1 MSGLV
6 FTIPGD
12 PRGKG
17 RPRAT
22 VFKGKDGAPARAR
35 MFTDSKT
42 VSYENLV
49 KLAAARAL
57 GDRQPFDEP
66 LAMTVIVRMTPAASH
81 SEKKRRAMIAGEIA
95 PTKLPDLDNVVK
107 AVLDGCNKVAFRDD
121 ALIVRL
127 TASKTYALTPGVD
140 VEVHPLNFMAG
151 RAA

>member
-1 MSGLV
+1 MSGLA

-22 VFKGKDGAPARAR
+22 TIGGHAR

-42 VSYENLV
+42 ASYENLV
-49 KLAAARAL
+49 KLAASRAI
-57 GDRQPFDEP
+57 GDRTPLDEP
-66 LAMTVIVRMTPAASH
+66 LTVVVTVRMTPAASH

-121 ALIVRL
+121 ALIVSLIAR
-127 TASKTYALTPGVD
+127 KRYAATPGVD
-140 VEVHPLNFMAG
+140 VEISPTILP
-151 RAA
+151 RQAA

>member
-1 MSGLV
+1 MSGLA

-22 VFKGKDGAPARAR
+22 TIGGHAR

-42 VSYENLV
+42 ASYENLV
-49 KLAAARAL
+49 KMAASQAL
-57 GDRQPFDEP
+57 GSRQPFDEP
-66 LAMTVIVRMTPAASH
+66 LAMIVTVRMTPAASD
-81 SEKKRRAMIAGEIA
+81 SGRKRAAKLAGAIL

-121 ALIVRL
+121 ALVVRL
-127 TASKTYALTPGVD
+127 VAEKAYAETPGVD
-140 VEVHPLNFMAG
+140 VMINPIQR
-151 RAA
+151 RAAA

>member
-1 MSGLV
+1 MSGLA

-22 VFKGKDGAPARAR
+22 TIGGHAR

-42 VSYENLV
+42 ASYENLV
-49 KLAAARAL
+49 KLAASQAL
-57 GDRQPFDEP
+57 GSRQPFDEP
-66 LAMTVIVRMTPAASH
+66 LMMIVTVRMTPAASD
-81 SEKKRRAMIAGEIA
+81 SGKKRAAKLAGTIL

-121 ALIVRL
+121 ALVVRL
-127 TASKTYALTPGVD
+127 VAEKAYAETPGVD
-140 VEVHPLNFMAG
+140 VMINPIQL
-151 RAA
+151 RAAA

>member
-1 MSGLV
+1 MSGLA

-22 VFKGKDGAPARAR
+22 TIGGHAR

-42 VSYENLV
+42 ASYENLV
-49 KLAAARAL
+49 KLAASRAL
-57 GDRQPFDEP
+57 GDRAP
-66 LAMTVIVRMTPAASH
+66 LDVPLTVVVTVRMTPAAS
-81 SEKKRRAMIAGEIA
+81 SSAKKRAAMLSGAIA

-121 ALIVRL
+121 ALVVSLIAR
-127 TASKTYALTPGVD
+127 KHYAATPGVD
-140 VEVHPLNFMAG
+140 VEICPTILRN
-151 RAA
+151 AA

>member
-1 MSGLV
+1 MSGLA

-22 VFKGKDGAPARAR
+22 TIGGHAR

-42 VSYENLV
+42 ASYENLV
-49 KLAAARAL
+49 KLAASRAL
-57 GDRQPFDEP
+57 GDRAP
-66 LAMTVIVRMTPAASH
+66 LDVPLTVVVTVRMTPAAS
-81 SEKKRRAMIAGEIA
+81 SSAKKRAAMLAGEMA

-121 ALIVRL
+121 ALVVSLIAR
-127 TASKTYALTPGVD
+127 KQYAATPGVD
-140 VEVHPLNFMAG
+140 VEICPTIL
-151 RAA
+151 RKAA

>member
-1 MSGLV
+1 MSGLA

-22 VFKGKDGAPARAR
+22 VFKGKDGVPVRAR
-35 MFTDSKT
+35 MYSDSKT

-49 KLAAARAL
+49 KMAASSALAGRA
-57 GDRQPFDEP
+57 PFDEP
-66 LAMTVIVRMTPAASH
+66 ISMTVSVRMVPPVSD
-81 SEKKRRAMIAGEIA
+81 SGRKREAKLSGQIH

-121 ALIVRL
+121 ALVVRL
-127 TASKTYALTPGVD
+127 VASKAYAATPGVD
-140 VEVHPLNFMAG
+140 VEILPINFTAG

>member
-1 MSGLV
+1 MSGLA

-22 VFKGKDGAPARAR
+22 VFKGKDGTPARAR

-49 KLAAARAL
+49 KLAASRAL
-57 GDRQPFDEP
+57 GDRAPFEEP
-66 LAMTVIVRMTPAASH
+66 LSVTVSVRMVPPASD
-81 SEKKRRAMIAGEIA
+81 SGRKREAKLSGQVH

-121 ALIVRL
+121 ALVVRL
-127 TASKTYALTPGVD
+127 VASKAYAAVPGVD
-140 VEVHPLNFMAG
+140 VEITPINFMAG
-151 RAA
+151 RAT

>member
-1 MSGLV
+1 MSGLA

-35 MFTDSKT
+35 MYSDSKT

-49 KLAAARAL
+49 KMAASQAL
-57 GDRQPFDEP
+57 GGRAP
-66 LAMTVIVRMTPAASH
+66 LDVPLTVVVTVRMTPAAS
-81 SEKKRRAMIAGEIA
+81 SSAKKRAAMLSGTIV

-121 ALIVRL
+121 ALVVSLIAR
-127 TASKTYALTPGVD
+127 KHYAEVSGVD
-140 VEVHPLNFMAG
+140 VEIRPTILK
-151 RAA
+151 AAA

>member
-1 MSGLV
+1 MSGLA

-22 VFKGKDGAPARAR
+22 TIGGHAR
-35 MFTDSKT
+35 MFTDAKT
-42 VSYENLV
+42 ASYENLV
-49 KLAAARAL
+49 KLAASHAL
-57 GDRQPFDEP
+57 GERDPFDEP
-66 LAMTVIVRMTPAASH
+66 LTITVMVRMVPAASH
-81 SEKKRRAMIAGEIA
+81 SAKKRAAMLAGEVM
-95 PTKLPDLDNVVK
+95 PTKLPDIDNVVK

-127 TASKTYALTPGVD
+127 VSEKNYSATPGVD
-140 VEVHPLNFMAG
+140 VSIEPYR

>member
-1 MSGLV
+1 MSGLA

-22 VFKGKDGAPARAR
+22 VFKGKAGVPLRAR
-35 MFTDSKT
+35 MYSDAKT

-49 KLAAARAL
+49 KMAASQALAGRA
-57 GDRQPFDEP
+57 PFDVP
-66 LAMTVIVRMTPAASH
+66 LTVIVSVRMVPAAS
-81 SEKKRRAMIAGEIA
+81 SSAKKRAAMLSGEMA

-121 ALIVRL
+121 ALVVSLIAR
-127 TASKTYALTPGVD
+127 KRYAEAAGVD
-140 VEVHPLNFMAG
+140 VEISPTILK

>member
-1 MSGLV
+1 MYGLD

-22 VFKGKDGAPARAR
+22 TIGGHAR

-42 VSYENLV
+42 ASYENLV
-49 KLAAARAL
+49 KLAASQAL
-57 GDRQPFDEP
+57 GGRTP
-66 LAMTVIVRMTPAASH
+66 LDCPLTVIVTVRMTPAASH
-81 SEKKRRAMIAGEIA
+81 SAKKRAAMLAGEIA

-121 ALIVRL
+121 ALVVSLIAR
-127 TASKTYALTPGVD
+127 KRYAEVAGVD
-140 VEVHPLNFMAG
+140 VEISPTIL
-151 RAA
+151 RKAAA

>member
-1 MSGLV
+1 MEGLA

-22 VFKGKDGAPARAR
+22 VFKGKEGVPARAR
-35 MFTDSKT
+35 MYADSKT

-49 KLAAARAL
+49 KVAAHAALA
-57 GDRQPFDEP
+57 GRQPLDEP
-66 LAMTVIVRMTPAASH
+66 LTMRVLVRMVPAASH
-81 SEKKRRAMIAGEIA
+81 SAKKQAAMLAGAIW

-121 ALIVRL
+121 ALVVRL
-127 TASKTYALTPGVD
+127 SAQKTYATTAGVD
-140 VEVHPLNFMAG
+140 VTIQPVG
-151 RAA
+151 RAS

>member
-1 MSGLV
+1 MSGLA

-22 VFKGKDGAPARAR
+22 TISGHAR

-42 VSYENLV
+42 ASYENLV
-49 KLAAARAL
+49 KLAASRAL
-57 GDRQPFDEP
+57 GGREP
-66 LAMTVIVRMTPAASH
+66 LDCPLTVVVTVRMTPAAS
-81 SEKKRRAMIAGEIA
+81 SSAKKRAAMLSGAIA

-121 ALIVRL
+121 ALVVSLIAR
-127 TASKTYALTPGVD
+127 KQYAATPGVD
-140 VEVHPLNFMAG
+140 VEICPTIL
-151 RAA
+151 RKAA

>member
-1 MSGLV
+1 MTGLA
-6 FTIPGD
+6 FTILGD

-35 MFTDSKT
+35 MYSDSKT

-49 KLAAARAL
+49 KMAASQAL
-57 GDRQPFDEP
+57 GGRAP
-66 LAMTVIVRMTPAASH
+66 LDVPLTVVVTVRMTPAAS
-81 SEKKRRAMIAGEIA
+81 SSAKKRAAMLSGTIV

-121 ALIVRL
+121 ALVVSLIAR
-127 TASKTYALTPGVD
+127 KRYAEVAGVD
-140 VEVHPLNFMAG
+140 VEIRPTILK
-151 RAA
+151 AAA

>member
-1 MSGLV
+1 MSGLA

-22 VFKGKDGAPARAR
+22 TIGGHAR

-42 VSYENLV
+42 ASYENLV
-49 KLAAARAL
+49 KLAASRAL
-57 GDRQPFDEP
+57 GDRAP
-66 LAMTVIVRMTPAASH
+66 LDVPLTVVVTVRMTPAAS
-81 SEKKRRAMIAGEIA
+81 SSAKKRHAMLSGTIA

-121 ALIVRL
+121 ALVVSLIAR
-127 TASKTYALTPGVD
+127 KQYAATPGVD
-140 VEVHPLNFMAG
+140 VEICPTILRN
-151 RAA
+151 AA

>member
-1 MSGLV
+1 MTGLA

-22 VFKGKDGAPARAR
+22 TIGGHAR

-42 VSYENLV
+42 ASYENLV
-49 KLAAARAL
+49 KLAASRAL
-57 GDRQPFDEP
+57 GGRAP
-66 LAMTVIVRMTPAASH
+66 LDCPLTVVVTVRMTPAAS
-81 SEKKRRAMIAGEIA
+81 SSRKKRASMLAGEMA

-121 ALIVRL
+121 ALVVSLIAR
-127 TASKTYALTPGVD
+127 KRYAEVPGVD
-140 VEVHPLNFMAG
+140 VEISPTIL
-151 RAA
+151 RKAAA